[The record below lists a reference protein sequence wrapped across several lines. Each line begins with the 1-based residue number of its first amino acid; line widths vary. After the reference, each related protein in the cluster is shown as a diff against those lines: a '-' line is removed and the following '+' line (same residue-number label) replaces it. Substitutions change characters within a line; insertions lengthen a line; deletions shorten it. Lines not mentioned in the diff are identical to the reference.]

1 MKPIIRSYLI
11 EINLGATVPGAG
23 SQVYINDYPTLRNVW
38 FCGVMSHSSS
48 TLGVSPSGRTTISS
62 AGETSITA
70 TFVDKFNMEIIHNYP
85 LRDLDPFFTSGFY
98 RDYKPFQLQLTKS
111 YITINTTTN
120 LSPNQSVLL
129 NILYYTDQD
138 QSQGNV
144 NTGTN
149 PRRGATRRR

>member
-38 FCGVMSHSSS
+38 FCGVMAHNAT
-48 TLGVSPSGRTTISS
+48 TLAVSPSGRNTITTS
-62 AGETSITA
+62 GEGSITA

-85 LRDLDPFFTSGFY
+85 LRDLDPFLTSGFY
-98 RDYKPFQLQLTKS
+98 RDYAPFQLQLTES

-120 LSPNQSVLL
+120 LSANQSVLL

-144 NTGTN
+144 NTGTS
-149 PRRGATRRR
+149 PRKGATRRR